1 LRTHEL
7 FRVIIVYVAT
17 YGLMTSL
24 DVRYLPQLT
33 SVFAMSAFGGKADM
47 ALSLKFAIAV
57 AVGGKADM
65 TCCAA
70 YVCF

>member
-33 SVFAMSAFGGKADM
+33 SVFAMSAFRGKAD
-47 ALSLKFAIAV
+47 IETGGQN
-57 AVGGKADM
+57 VGLQSNRFFS
-65 TCCAA
+65 
-70 YVCF
+70 VCPK